1 MELDRLPKQPEH
13 IGIVVAD
20 MEKARAEIRALYGP
34 LPGMD
39 FVYEFKP
46 DTVWTDGVKLEGP
59 AKLRLCMIQW
69 QGGMKM
75 ELMEPMFG
83 GNWEHPKFLEAHGGG
98 LHHVAYYTKEHFSAY
113 RQLLLNQGARILF
126 ESETEDDRGYRRC
139 CYLQCPESHFVVEI
153 AEPPKPFPN
162 QQA

>member
-34 LPGMD
+34 LPGLD

-59 AKLRLCMIQW
+59 AKLRLCMIQ
-69 QGGMKM
+69 
-75 ELMEPMFG
+75 
-83 GNWEHPKFLEAHGGG
+83 
-98 LHHVAYYTKEHFSAY
+98 
-113 RQLLLNQGARILF
+113 
-126 ESETEDDRGYRRC
+126 
-139 CYLQCPESHFVVEI
+139 
-153 AEPPKPFPN
+153 
-162 QQA
+162 